1 MQLLGPTTLPASG
14 ELVSAMQSWST
25 PQFMPQLVA
34 HWPLVQAAKQSDAA
48 LVDYLLQFD
57 HGSTV
62 DSLHLPHA
70 ADGRMFYNHDLSGFN
85 FTRNRMPFAQA
96 LKQLLALGQQEKPDS
111 LYVGSTTVDACL
123 PGLLQENPLSLE
135 TLDPLGTLWI
145 GNNSR
150 IAAHYDVPDNLICV
164 TAGKRKVTL
173 FPPEQVENLYVG
185 PLHFTPAGQAISLVD
200 FKQPDFE
207 RFPRFSEALDAALVV
222 ELNPGDALYIP
233 SMWWHH
239 IEGQQSIN
247 MLVNFWW
254 RESPAYLGRSE
265 NALYHA
271 MLALNQLPQRQRM
284 AWKAMFNHFVFGE
297 DPNRFEHIPTSQQGP
312 LGNVDEATM
321 RQFKAW
327 LANYLKQ

>member
-1 MQLLGPTTLPASG
+1 MQSLGPTTLPASG
-14 ELVSAMQSWST
+14 ELVSAMQSWSI

-96 LKQLLALGQQEKPDS
+96 LKQLLALGRQEKPDS

-123 PGLLQENPLSLE
+123 PGLLQENSLSLE

-207 RFPRFSEALDAALVV
+207 RFPRFARALDAALVV

-297 DPNRFEHIPTSQQGP
+297 EPNRFEHIPTSQQGP